1 MKKLN
6 SAQRQQQILD
16 LLSDGSALKT
26 ADLAKHFQVSRET
39 IRLDLLELTNQGLVQ
54 KWFGGV
60 IQSNSAVPADMD
72 MEHFPAIHERMN
84 RMPDA
89 KMQICQKAL
98 ELIPEHATIFIDT
111 GSTTLYMAQLLRA
124 MSGYTII
131 STSLQII
138 NTLCGSSNKLIICGG
153 VIDTSI
159 MSASGAPTAEFLQQL
174 KTDVAIFGSSG
185 FKANSG
191 PTGLAFDY
199 SYIKKT
205 ALKNTLTSI
214 VLADSSKASYSSP
227 LQFADWSEIDYLVTD
242 AGMDSAS
249 IEEIG
254 SHTKII
260 FAENPPKKLS

>member
-1 MKKLN
+1 MMKKLT
-6 SAQRQQQILD
+6 STQRQQQILE
-16 LLSDGSALKT
+16 LLSDGSAAKT
-26 ADLAKHFQVSRET
+26 ADLAEHFQVSRET
-39 IRLDLLELTNQGLVQ
+39 IRLDLLELTGQGLVQ

-60 IQSNSAVPADMD
+60 IRSNPSSSVSTDTQD
-72 MEHFPAIHERMN
+72 DSFPAVHERMN

-89 KMQICQKAL
+89 KMQICRKAL

-111 GSTTLYMAQLLRA
+111 GSTTLYFARMLRA
-124 MSGYTII
+124 LSGYTII

-153 VIDTSI
+153 VIDTDI
-159 MSASGAPTAEFLQQL
+159 MSASGAPTVEFLQQL
-174 KTDVAIFGSSG
+174 RTDVAVFGSSG

-199 SYIKKT
+199 SHIKKT

-214 VLADSSKASYSSP
+214 VLADSSKAGYSSP

-242 AGMDSAS
+242 PGMDAAS
-249 IEEIG
+249 MKAIG
-254 SHTKII
+254 IHTKII
-260 FAENPPKKLS
+260 LAPRPL